1 LAWLFVAALAACS
14 PASRHARQPPTTP
27 ASATPAEPIVQVGL
41 ASWYGSFHAGQRT
54 SSGEVFDPDAM
65 TAAHRT
71 WPFGSVVRVTNIATG
86 RSVTVRI
93 NDWGPHDDSRIIDL
107 SRRAA
112 HALGFSP
119 DSVMEVKIERLSSP
133 AQ

>member
-1 LAWLFVAALAACS
+1 V
-14 PASRHARQPPTTP
+14 
-27 ASATPAEPIVQVGL
+27 VQVGL

-54 SSGEVFDPDAM
+54 SNGDVFDPDAM

-71 WPFGSVVRVTNIATG
+71 WPFGTMVRVTNIASG

-112 HALGFSP
+112 RALGFSP